1 MKGQTLTDKVKTLV
15 MVQQLLGVMLVAI
28 LRHILMILVVIKY
41 RNTFGK
47 YGVSIKCIIG
57 MFVVGLIFK
66 WPSLSNG

>member
-1 MKGQTLTDKVKTLV
+1 MKGQTLTGMVKTPV

-41 RNTFGK
+41 RNMFGK
-47 YGVSIKCIIG
+47 EGVSIMYHIG

-66 WPSLSNG
+66 WPSLSND